1 MCSSVSVG
9 YFFGKKKQIV
19 SLMVV
24 VFSKNTIFIKKVN
37 FSSALCYTYPMRSKK
52 ISLIVILVVCIC
64 AAIAL
69 IVFRAASP
77 REVVSDVP
85 VSRVSES
92 DIVEV
97 YVRENIAALAPED
110 EVLGGTWYVTS
121 MVIDES
127 TDTGTVEYEDGHIAG
142 TATFGYVISDDG
154 VKVANVQKSQE

>member
-1 MCSSVSVG
+1 
-9 YFFGKKKQIV
+9 
-19 SLMVV
+19 
-24 VFSKNTIFIKKVN
+24 
-37 FSSALCYTYPMRSKK
+37 MRSKK
-52 ISLIVILVVCIC
+52 HSLVIILVVCIC

-69 IVFRAASP
+69 ILFRASSP
-77 REVVSDVP
+77 REAVSDVP

-110 EVLGGTWYVTS
+110 EVLGGTWYVAS

-154 VKVANVQKSQE
+154 VKVTNVQKSQE